1 MAVRPLVLNRR
12 GFALAEFLLAAGL
25 FAFVGACLLPGFGGL
40 RSYYY
45 KLQAQQAAQQMAG
58 DIAALQQFCF
68 YDAEG
73 GSRLEMNTAK
83 DGYRVYRG
91 GELFCKREFAAS
103 SGLYFKQHLN
113 ALKFS
118 QEGAPNATY
127 NYIILCRYDSGI
139 SEWLQ
144 VQPVTGRVVFK

>member
-1 MAVRPLVLNRR
+1 
-12 GFALAEFLLAAGL
+12 
-25 FAFVGACLLPGFGGL
+25 
-40 RSYYY
+40 
-45 KLQAQQAAQQMAG
+45 MAG

-68 YDAEG
+68 YDAGG

-83 DGYRVYRG
+83 DGYRIYRG

-118 QEGAPNATY
+118 QEGAPNATC
-127 NYIILCRYDSGI
+127 NYIILCHYDSGI

>member
-1 MAVRPLVLNRR
+1 
-12 GFALAEFLLAAGL
+12 
-25 FAFVGACLLPGFGGL
+25 
-40 RSYYY
+40 
-45 KLQAQQAAQQMAG
+45 MAG

-68 YDAEG
+68 YDAGG

-83 DGYRVYRG
+83 DGYRVYRS
-91 GELFCKREFAAS
+91 GELFCKREFTAS